1 MTDVMPEQQ
10 AVDLDELSGGE
21 PASMDG
27 LDAVDEQLIARLAG
41 RAREGGLALTGE
53 GGLLAQLTKRLVES
67 ALEGEIT
74 DHLGYDRHDAAGRD
88 GGNSR
93 NGHRSKTVLS
103 EVGPVEIDVP
113 RDRDGSFE
121 PKIVAKR
128 KRRLSGIDELVIS
141 LSAKGLTTGEVQA
154 HLAEVYGAQ
163 VSRQTISTITD
174 KVIEGLAEW
183 QNRPLDPVYPVIFID
198 AINVKIRDGKVA
210 NRPIYVALAVTCEG
224 RRDILGLWAGEAPSV
239 TGAPGGEGAKY
250 WLHVL
255 TEIKNRGVGDV
266 LMVVC
271 DGLTGLP
278 DAITAVWPQTITQT
292 CVVHLLRNSFRYAGR
307 QHFDAIAKALRPV
320 YTAPTEA
327 AAMERFL
334 EFCEAWGERYPAI
347 VRLWENAWAEF
358 VPFLSFD
365 VEIRKIVCTTNAIE
379 SVNSRIRRAV
389 KARGHF
395 PNEQAGRI
403 HTVSA
408 TPSRGGVRVG
418 PTRASARA
426 AAAVL
431 ADDAHRRRPGRRGR
445 NGRRVEGR
453 GVAVVP

>member
-1 MTDVMPEQQ
+1 MHPMTDVMPEQQ
-10 AVDLDELSGGE
+10 GVDLDELVGDG
-21 PASMDG
+21 PAGTDD

-41 RAREGGLALTGE
+41 RARAGELQLTGE

-93 NGHRSKTVLS
+93 NGHRTKTVLT
-103 EVGPVEIDVP
+103 EVGPVEVDVP
-113 RDRDGSFE
+113 RDRDATFE

-128 KRRLSGIDELVIS
+128 QRRLSGVDELVIS

-154 HLAEVYGAQ
+154 HLTEVYGAE

-174 KVIEGLAEW
+174 KVIEGMGEW

-198 AINVKIRDGKVA
+198 AIHVKIRDGKVA
-210 NRPIYVALAVTCEG
+210 NRPVYVALAVTAEG
-224 RRDILGLWAGEAPSV
+224 HRDILGLWAGDAS
-239 TGAPGGEGAKY
+239 AGGEGAKY

-255 TEIKNRGVGDV
+255 TEIKNRGVNDV

-278 DAITAVWPQTITQT
+278 DAVTATWPATITQT

-307 QHFDAIAKALRPV
+307 QHFDAIAKALRPI

-334 EFCEAWGERYPAI
+334 EFCETWGARYPAI

-365 VEIRKIVCTTNAIE
+365 TEIRKIVCTTDEIVNPLLGRAGFV
-379 SVNSRIRRAV
+379 SVGAV
-389 KARGHF
+389 FRPF
-395 PNEQAGRI
+395 
-403 HTVSA
+403 
-408 TPSRGGVRVG
+408 
-418 PTRASARA
+418 A
-426 AAAVL
+426 AAA
-431 ADDAHRRRPGRRGR
+431 
-445 NGRRVEGR
+445 
-453 GVAVVP
+453 